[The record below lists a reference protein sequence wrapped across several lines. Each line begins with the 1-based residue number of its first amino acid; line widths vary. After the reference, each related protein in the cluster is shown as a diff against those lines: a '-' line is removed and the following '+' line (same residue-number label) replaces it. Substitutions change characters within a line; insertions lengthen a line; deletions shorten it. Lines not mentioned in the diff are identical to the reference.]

1 MLLVCRVRPFSGGG
15 SGSVRS
21 GPSTWRPVPRGC
33 ERLSSEGES
42 DGRQWPPGPG
52 APQAGGCQ
60 RGGRGGS
67 GLLRGLTLDWAAWPG
82 CPPCGEPPQSR
93 LPPVLFP
100 GGRGPRSRA
109 SLEHLCGGDVP
120 ASGHVRRQP
129 APSPAWPEP
138 HLTHFCFLSDFLD
151 PVSKPFCSGDCA
163 QVMTTNPKPNKALK
177 VSGVG
182 VGRPRFCLGLRLG
195 KGPFR
200 PPQPLFPRTALSVK
214 REALSPAVGWGLLA
228 SRAVPGSWG
237 QDWGLWPQEMWAL
250 ASTGMASLGGSGRCG
265 SLPARTCSSP
275 APRGGQRGLRPTV
288 PPAGRVS
295 TSALLLAGPGSDQAR
310 RAASPVP
317 PSF

>member
-1 MLLVCRVRPFSGGG
+1 MSSRSGGPYLPDPAGLRSGLWGSLGGGGDVTAAVPFAEVGLLGRVGLHPSLGVCWANAGSPQRGPSSLEPGEVRSHGRSCPGRVPSWGPAVLLVCRVRPFSGGG

-100 GGRGPRSRA
+100 GGCGPRSRA
-109 SLEHLCGGDVP
+109 SLERLCGGDVP

-182 VGRPRFCLGLRLG
+182 VGRLRFCLGLRLG

-200 PPQPLFPRTALSVK
+200 P
-214 REALSPAVGWGLLA
+214 
-228 SRAVPGSWG
+228 
-237 QDWGLWPQEMWAL
+237 
-250 ASTGMASLGGSGRCG
+250 
-265 SLPARTCSSP
+265 SSP
-275 APRGGQRGLRPTV
+275 SFPGLP
-288 PPAGRVS
+288 
-295 TSALLLAGPGSDQAR
+295 
-310 RAASPVP
+310 
-317 PSF
+317 